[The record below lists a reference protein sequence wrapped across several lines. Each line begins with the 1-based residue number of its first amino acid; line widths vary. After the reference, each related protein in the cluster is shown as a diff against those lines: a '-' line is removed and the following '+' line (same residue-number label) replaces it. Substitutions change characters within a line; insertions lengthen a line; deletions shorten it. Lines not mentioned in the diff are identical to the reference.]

1 MKTMQWLRAGI
12 LMIAAVCAVSCEG
25 DIEPIGS
32 QTTDPNNPTN
42 PTNPSSG
49 DYWPMALNNKW
60 EFNNDGTAQPP
71 MTIVGTDQFGGKTYY
86 RYDNFVGQSLGGSTF
101 GGNIWTNKTGA
112 NYYLRAK
119 VSIPATD
126 ITPAI
131 DISPIEFIVLKDN
144 LPVGGTWTETVSQTT
159 TIEGLPPVPSTVE
172 STGTIME
179 KDISVTVNG
188 VVYNNVIA
196 VKIVQNSLGETT
208 ENYYWY
214 AKDIGLIKYRNYI
227 ASEPY
232 DETFEVTSYVVN

>member
-1 MKTMQWLRAGI
+1 MQWLRAGI

-49 DYWPMALNNKW
+49 DYWPMALNNQW
-60 EFNNDGTAQPP
+60 TFANNGTDQSP
-71 MTIVGTDQFGGKTYY
+71 MKIVGTDQFNGKTYF
-86 RYDNFVGQSLGGSTF
+86 RYDNFVGQSLGGLDF
-101 GGNIWTNKTGA
+101 GGTIWTNKTGA
-112 NYYLRAK
+112 NYYSRTK

-126 ITPAI
+126 LTPAI
-131 DISPIEFIVLKDN
+131 DVSPLEFIMLKDN
-144 LPVGGTWTETVSQTT
+144 LPVGGTWTENISQIT

-179 KDISVTVNG
+179 KDISITVNG

-196 VKIVQNSLGETT
+196 VKIVQNSLDVVT
-208 ENYYWY
+208 ENYYWF
-214 AKDIGLIKYRNYI
+214 AKDIGLIKSRSYI
-227 ASEPY
+227 ASESY
-232 DETFEVTSYVVN
+232 DETFELTSYVVN